1 MLSLMCRIP
10 PGSAQGLPPKKAKH
24 LLITSSPPFACFRY
38 VNSFVAPCCCCHYNI
53 PLQTVLST
61 EWSLNV
67 APMTM
72 HVPIIQAPLWHAPI
86 SPWMSAALSHV
97 TVSWSMRPTLFH
109 PAKLTWWWSFLTVEW
124 RSIIVS
130 VGRCGQLGRPWLR
143 MIACQLVIIIL
154 SL

>member
-10 PGSAQGLPPKKAKH
+10 PGSAQGLPRRKAKH
-24 LLITSSPPFACFRY
+24 LWITSSPPFACFRY
-38 VNSFVAPCCCCHYNI
+38 VNSSVAPCCYCHYI

-72 HVPIIQAPLWHAPI
+72 HVPIYP
-86 SPWMSAALSHV
+86 SPFVACSNKSMSVVLSHL

-109 PAKLTWWWSFLTVEW
+109 PAKLTWWWSFLTVEL
-124 RSIIVS
+124 RSVIVS

-143 MIACQLVIIIL
+143 TIAYQLVIIIL